1 MAGQLDAQAFAIFK
15 KYCTKIK
22 HTGGNQYIARCPF
35 DGHED
40 KISSFS
46 FTTENGSGR
55 YHCHGCGEQGNIITF
70 CKAFREDFTPFIDE
84 NLKNGKISSPV
95 AQISPKTDD
104 KQTVDTVMLRIKA
117 EEWHNNLMNQL
128 YEKCESE
135 NDRYK
140 LERKHSVYI
149 LNLVGKTREGR
160 YTFPYFDD
168 EGRVIAIKFHKDKGG
183 QCGWYTKGHPD
194 NTCKWYNGWNLRL
207 YKPSERLIIAEG
219 EPDVI
224 KLCKL
229 GFQAICSSAGTN
241 SVPPIIP
248 RLKEWL

>member
-1 MAGQLDAQAFAIFK
+1 MDNNQVLAIFE

-22 HTGGNQYIARCPF
+22 HTVGNQYIARCPF

-46 FTTENGSGR
+46 FTTENGSGK

-70 CKAFREDFTPFIDE
+70 CKAFREDYIPFIDK

-117 EEWHNNLMNQL
+117 EEYSNSLGIEDSFLQDNLMG
-128 YEKCESE
+128 KDE
-135 NDRYK
+135 N
-140 LERKHSVYI
+140 
-149 LNLVGKTREGR
+149 GR
-160 YTFPYFDD
+160 LTFPYFNDNM
-168 EGRVIAIKFHKDKGG
+168 EVIAIKHHKGKNGEAPYWHKGG
-183 QCGWYTKGHPD
+183 D
-194 NTCKWYNGWNLRL
+194 NRAKWYNVWNLPL
-207 YKPSERLIIAEG
+207 YKRHKSLIISEG

-224 KLCKL
+224 KLCKY
-229 GFQAICSSAGTN
+229 GFQAIFSSAGTN
-241 SVPPIIP
+241 SVPPLKP

>member
-1 MAGQLDAQAFAIFK
+1 MAWQLDVQAFAIFE

-70 CKAFREDFTPFIDE
+70 CKAFREDFTSFIDQTF
-84 NLKNGKISSPV
+84 KNGKISSPV
-95 AQISPKTDD
+95 AKISPKIDD

-117 EEWHNNLMNQL
+117 EEYSNNLGIEDSFLQYNLMG
-128 YEKCESE
+128 KDE
-135 NDRYK
+135 N
-140 LERKHSVYI
+140 
-149 LNLVGKTREGR
+149 GR
-160 YTFPYFDD
+160 LTFPYFNDNM
-168 EGRVIAIKFHKDKGG
+168 EVIAIKHHKGKNGEAPYWHKGG
-183 QCGWYTKGHPD
+183 D
-194 NTCKWYNGWNLRL
+194 NRAKWYNGWNLSL
-207 YKPSERLIIAEG
+207 YKRHKSLIISEG

-224 KLCKL
+224 KLCKY

-241 SVPPIIP
+241 SVPPLIP

>member
-1 MAGQLDAQAFAIFK
+1 MDNNQVLAIFK

-46 FTTENGSGR
+46 FTTENGSGK

-70 CKAFREDFTPFIDE
+70 CKAFGEDFTPFIDK

-95 AQISPKTDD
+95 AQIAPKIDD

-117 EEWHNNLMNQL
+117 EEYSNSLGIEDSFLQYNLIG
-128 YEKCESE
+128 KDE
-135 NDRYK
+135 N
-140 LERKHSVYI
+140 
-149 LNLVGKTREGR
+149 GR
-160 YTFPYFDD
+160 FTFPYFNDD
-168 EGRVIAIKFHKDKGG
+168 GAVIAIKHHKGKNGEPPYWHIKGN
-183 QCGWYTKGHPD
+183 PD
-194 NTCKWYNGWNLRL
+194 NSLKWYNSWNLKA
-207 YKPSERLIIAEG
+207 YKVHRRLIIAEG
-219 EPDVI
+219 EPDTI
-224 KLCKL
+224 KLCRN

-241 SVPPIIP
+241 SVPELIPIM
-248 RLKEWL
+248 KEWI